1 MPIRLNLAFCVVDY
15 YNYGIQIISFQ
26 HDTNQHR
33 IERNPAMFKHIA
45 VFAAA
50 MFISLTAFAGKPYS
64 VLVFDDLSRPASS
77 DQQDNRTA
85 SLLIEYLKSELAT
98 HSQITL
104 CDATAVEKTMKE
116 FRIQHKLGTTLTE
129 NEIKDILSHA
139 KGDYLALL
147 SIVPADDAK
156 KVSVTVYDKNGK
168 GYDPLSV
175 PINSIRESDLPAV
188 VLATGIARLIRG
200 ESPVDRLSL
209 EREKQLMDETAE
221 DRAREAAENKER
233 EEARAR
239 EIKLR
244 EEAAKKAY
252 QDMTKTDKQ

>member
-1 MPIRLNLAFCVVDY
+1 
-15 YNYGIQIISFQ
+15 
-26 HDTNQHR
+26 
-33 IERNPAMFKHIA
+33 MFKHIA
-45 VFAAA
+45 TIAAA

-64 VLVFDDLSRPASS
+64 VFVFDDLSSPVSS

-104 CDATAVEKTMKE
+104 CDAEAVEKAMKE
-116 FRIQHKLGTTLTE
+116 FRIQHKQGAQFTE
-129 NEIKDILSHA
+129 SEVKEVLAHV
-139 KGDYLALL
+139 KGDYMALL
-147 SIVPADDAK
+147 SIIPDGDK
-156 KVSVTVYDKNGK
+156 KNVSVTVYDKEGK
-168 GYDPLSV
+168 KYDPLSV
-175 PINSIRESDLPAV
+175 PISSIRESDLPAV
-188 VLATGIARLIRG
+188 VLAIGVARLIRG

-209 EREKQLMDETAE
+209 EREKQLMEESAE

-233 EEARAR
+233 AEARAR

-252 QDMTKTDKQ
+252 EEMTKKDDGTK

>member
-1 MPIRLNLAFCVVDY
+1 
-15 YNYGIQIISFQ
+15 
-26 HDTNQHR
+26 
-33 IERNPAMFKHIA
+33 MFKHIV

-64 VLVFDDLSRPASS
+64 VLVFDDLSRPVSS

-98 HSQITL
+98 HSRITL
-104 CDATAVEKTMKE
+104 CDAETVEKAMKE
-116 FRIQHKLGTTLTE
+116 FRIKHKLGTNFSE
-129 NEIKDILSHA
+129 NEVKEVLAQA

-147 SIVPADDAK
+147 SIIPGKDDTK
-156 KVSVTVYDKNGK
+156 NVSVTVYDKQGK
-168 GYDPLSV
+168 KYDPLSV
-175 PINSIRESDLPAV
+175 PITSIRESDLPAV
-188 VLATGIARLIRG
+188 ILATGIARLIRG

-233 EEARAR
+233 AEARAR

-252 QDMTKTDKQ
+252 EEMTKPAEK

>member
-1 MPIRLNLAFCVVDY
+1 
-15 YNYGIQIISFQ
+15 
-26 HDTNQHR
+26 
-33 IERNPAMFKHIA
+33 MFKHIV

-64 VLVFDDLSRPASS
+64 VLVFDDLSRPVSQ

-98 HSQITL
+98 HSRITL
-104 CDATAVEKTMKE
+104 CDAEAVEKAMKE
-116 FRIQHKLGTTLTE
+116 FRIKHKQGTSFTDAEVKEVLAA
-129 NEIKDILSHA
+129 A

-147 SIVPADDAK
+147 SIIPGKEKDDSK
-156 KVSVTVYDKNGK
+156 NVSVTVYDKQGK
-168 GYDPLSV
+168 KYDPLSV
-175 PINSIRESDLPAV
+175 QITSIRESDLPAV
-188 VLATGIARLIRG
+188 ILATGIARLIRG

-233 EEARAR
+233 AEARAR

-252 QDMTKTDKQ
+252 EDMTKPAEK